1 MCVCGRN
8 WRGRAREVSAGGAR
22 WGRAKRLRGARASLG
37 SRAEGDICLSAPHE
51 LCPPMAGAAW
61 HCRPCAGTWLFT
73 ITGHQGL
80 SFPHGEGLWGQTTVS
95 VLPAQLQ
102 AEERG
107 EQGLGHGL
115 RKMCLPQQP
124 WGAGRRARD
133 QMS

>member
-1 MCVCGRN
+1 MVL
-8 WRGRAREVSAGGAR
+8 V
-22 WGRAKRLRGARASLG
+22 
-37 SRAEGDICLSAPHE
+37 
-51 LCPPMAGAAW
+51 
-61 HCRPCAGTWLFT
+61 LFT

-80 SFPHGEGLWGQTTVS
+80 SFPHGEGLWGQITVS

-107 EQGLGHGL
+107 ERGFGGSARLGEQGLGHGL
-115 RKMCLPQQP
+115 CKMWLPQQP